1 MATDLQERLE
11 RVSRKTLGLTDR
23 YNALLGEK
31 RAADARIAE
40 LQSTGTDLRQQV
52 ETLTRQIDYLT
63 VVTTAIPSRSD
74 VERSRAVISRL
85 VREIDKCISDLSD

>member
-23 YNALLGEK
+23 YNALLSEK

-40 LQSTGTDLRQQV
+40 LQSTVRELRQQV

-63 VVTTAIPSRSD
+63 VVTTAIPS
-74 VERSRAVISRL
+74 
-85 VREIDKCISDLSD
+85 

>member
-40 LQSTGTDLRQQV
+40 LQSTVTDLRQQV

-63 VVTTAIPSRSD
+63 VVTTAIPVSYTH
-74 VERSRAVISRL
+74 L
-85 VREIDKCISDLSD
+85 TLPTTF

>member
-1 MATDLQERLE
+1 MATDLQRSLNAYH
-11 RVSRKTLGLTDR
+11 VKTLGLTDR

-40 LQSTGTDLRQQV
+40 LQSTVTELRQQV

-74 VERSRAVISRL
+74 VGT
-85 VREIDKCISDLSD
+85 

>member
-31 RAADARIAE
+31 RAADARTVTE
-40 LQSTGTDLRQQV
+40 LRQQV

>member
-31 RAADARIAE
+31 RAADARIA
-40 LQSTGTDLRQQV
+40 
-52 ETLTRQIDYLT
+52 
-63 VVTTAIPSRSD
+63 
-74 VERSRAVISRL
+74 
-85 VREIDKCISDLSD
+85 